1 MSTAVPQS
9 EATTVEYVEVTTPR
23 VHNLHHVEIL
33 TPEIERSL
41 DFFTRIL
48 GLVET
53 GRDGRSVYLK
63 GFGEWGSHSTI
74 LTESDR
80 PGLGHMGWQVGEP
93 DQVGT
98 WARRLAASGHEV
110 ERVPAA
116 PSAARAMRSASARR
130 PVTRWSSSTSSIAAR
145 R

>member
-1 MSTAVPQS
+1 MSTAVPHT
-9 EATTVEYVEVTTPR
+9 EPATVQYVEVTTPR

-53 GRDGRSVYLK
+53 GREGRSVYLR

-80 PGLGHMGWQVGEP
+80 PGLGHMGWQVGGP
-93 DQVGT
+93 
-98 WARRLAASGHEV
+98 
-110 ERVPAA
+110 
-116 PSAARAMRSASARR
+116 
-130 PVTRWSSSTSSIAAR
+130 
-145 R
+145 